1 MGLKHD
7 IMRIFKKA
15 WVLAGL
21 TALMTGVT
29 TLWANSPGG
38 GNGTGP
44 NVTIVNNGDGTVTLA
59 NGIIS
64 LVITTNK
71 SYIARIYYTC
81 NNSGTTVTNKVYDPN
96 GYYFYGGFPLGN
108 GQYTYS
114 VAIDPASNGGD
125 LADIRLISNSATNGV
140 QENHWSMRRGSPG
153 FYVTATWTHR
163 AQDGYNSPGVW
174 GSVMPL
180 PGNFN
185 WLSVDPARNFFVSV
199 ESTKSVPSYNNPHES
214 TINLDGTFAGLYA
227 DKFLPGMDHCDQ
239 RAWGWSSVGAGGWNV
254 GVWLTTQMEFS
265 DGGPLKRDVSA
276 YPTGD
281 LNNSILTG
289 EIGMGG
295 DGTLAPGELWTK
307 TMGPWFIYFNNVTN
321 TLDTNAAA
329 QALFTD
335 ALAQSDAEAG
345 AWPYNWFTNNL
356 TYGTYAQASGRGTV
370 KGHLAIN
377 DSGNPNA
384 TSAGMWIG
392 LMQQQVSLNGN
403 YDFQKWQKQY
413 QFFVKADTNGNFTV
427 PNVIAGTNYTLWAFG
442 PGAAGTFLSQNQTGG
457 SPPFSYNLPAVP
469 FSVMVTGGATNNL
482 GTLTWTPTRMGATVF
497 EIGYPDRTGRKFRH
511 GEDYWSYGM
520 PPKLGYPTPFWG
532 MPMELTSDFPNGVNY
547 VVGQSRW
554 STDWNYD
561 QPSLPNLAGNYQNCV
576 FTITFN
582 LATAPTNGATASFY
596 MAAGA
601 DNHGNVIVSVNGNNL
616 GSAGGVTATPNAIS
630 SSGFNPPYNDTTDY
644 HMADHSSACDE
655 RITFPASLLH
665 SGQNTITINMNA
677 VGGTD
682 FYMHDYLRLELTG
695 YVPPPPASVAAYA
708 GKSCNLI
715 SWPVTPGATSYNV
728 LRSITP
734 GSGYVLITNGVVGPV
749 CGSGTNNAVYVDT
762 TAANGTTYYYEVQS
776 VNPTGTSTNSVA
788 SVGATPSGS
797 LSTSAPATPTGV
809 SVTSSGHH
817 SVALIWNASAGAN
830 FYSVYRTTL
839 YTNFCGSTYPLGTI
853 ILNNTNTGTTY
864 TDTSPTDGKIYS
876 YYVTATS
883 AGGTSGSSSASAP
896 AIPVPVPPASAP
908 GLARGNFVNGTNV
921 FISWSPVSGAVGYVI
936 YHSTQQGV
944 FTWPDNFE
952 RAIVETNYTD
962 VGVDPTVNHF
972 YQITAVNEGGISP
985 TTSIM
990 VLLPPV
996 AFGLAAFPGN
1006 QQVTLNWSSAVGAT
1020 NYLLEVSPTNGG
1032 PYTVL
1037 LNTTNTSYVNT
1048 GLVNG
1053 TTYYY
1058 IVYSQGPNGQSPVS
1072 AQASATPTAVIGTG
1086 IFWTNSITASAQSW
1100 NVNANWN
1107 NAAAFPNGA
1116 SAVAMVSAPIGDDQT
1131 INLNQGITIGGL
1143 FLGAGGGAF
1152 TIVAN
1157 GGTLAFNNSTSSA
1170 WLTESPASSGDTI
1183 GVPITVTS
1191 SLRITNSSVNTL
1203 TLAGNILSAPGGITI
1218 NGNAVLSG
1226 TNTYSGGTVINA
1238 GNINFATGSTIP
1250 SSGAVTLNGTAA
1262 VTSAG
1267 TFPNLV
1273 VNGNNSL
1280 TSGNISALTL
1290 NNGTLTLLYN
1300 GLVTYGGTISGTGRM
1315 VLGGAATFS
1324 RFTGSL
1330 GAANV
1335 IFDLGTNAGSL
1346 YERNNNTA
1354 VAMGGLVGGP
1364 NTQLVGDCNAG
1375 DHPMTYTIG
1384 GANVDTEFDGM
1395 ITNGYSGSAAVTK
1408 TGTAKLILG
1417 GNNPYT
1423 GATTINQGSLIG
1435 VVGGN
1440 CSNSAVTVAA
1450 TSGKTA
1456 TLGISITNN
1465 SKQWT
1470 CASLTVNNGGAS
1482 SELDFNFG
1490 TVSPSM
1496 TTAPLKVLGAVT
1508 FTTTPVVAVDSSGS
1522 PLAEGG
1528 QYPLMTWGS
1537 ISGPVPTNVTMKAR
1551 GAGGHL
1557 MVSGSTLYLVID
1569 SVVNV
1574 EPLRWAASPAGVWD
1588 TSSINWVD
1596 NLGDPTVYYATGDQ
1610 VLFDD
1615 TYLTNDVTVTLNSVV
1630 TPVNAKAANSV
1641 YNYTFTGN
1649 GAIGGTG
1656 GLSKSGT
1663 GAVTLGT
1670 TNSFTGGVTGNGGTL
1685 TLDFSDP
1692 NAPVTNII
1700 PGANALTLGGGM
1712 LSVKGGVGETNAQI
1726 LSGTTLNPGAS
1737 SVTVTPN
1744 GGGSVAA
1751 MLGAFSGGNNPTTG
1765 ASVVFN
1771 GPATVGSNNVVVA
1784 ATGIITTT
1792 TAGIATASGS
1802 MGKNAGSGG
1811 TGNAWATVGL
1821 YDWASTFTTNGVQS
1835 SSPYTI
1841 IGGSQVPGF
1850 YTSTTPT
1857 GGTAGTNNDFV
1868 GQEVP
1873 PGTVVSSIAN
1883 CYTVRFNSTHAPYS
1897 TANPVQTGGILI
1909 TPNMGNVNAAITSW
1923 RALNNVQ
1930 IVQNNTNAV
1939 FILGGVIQ
1947 TGTGAIVKS
1956 GVGTWFFDPIVGN
1969 NLPMNYVDSSGTYQ
1983 VNSPNYYNYA
1993 VNSATTLTS
2002 ELFLNGGVTIIN
2014 SNTVLGQAASQGTTP
2029 GSAGTINLNGG
2040 TLMSDFVNVSLIN
2053 TASGNANRPVFLGGN
2068 GGGLAAQANTTMTVS
2083 GIISNAVAYAGPLT
2097 IGVAGNLVPGTGG
2110 TTANSALYANGTVDL
2125 SGGAN
2130 TYTGGTIL
2138 QSGTVRINGVN
2149 NLGGAGTYGGLT
2161 FNGGTLQYAPS
2172 ASGFGSLDLSSGNNG
2187 ITLSSGGGTLD
2198 VNGNSVTVANS
2209 IGNYGSGALIVM
2221 SAAANGTLTLSG
2233 ANTYTGNTTV
2243 TNVTLNANNASGSAT
2258 GTGNVTV
2265 QNNGTLSGGGSLA
2278 GSVIVNSG
2286 GTFAPGNPLGVLT
2299 IGNNLTLATGST
2311 TFLQVQHAPLTN
2323 NAVQMGGV
2331 MMAGGTLIV
2340 TNTSGTALAAG
2351 DSFQVFSAASY
2362 GGSFAAVMLP
2372 ALGSGLVWNTN
2383 SLNSAGVVSVV
2394 ALVPKISN
2402 VGLSGT
2408 NLVLQGGGGLPNG
2421 MYYLVG
2427 STNVTLPLPDWT
2439 RLATNQFDAF
2449 GNFQITNIVS
2459 PDVVARY
2466 FSIQIQ

>member
-1 MGLKHD
+1 MISTKISGRLVNWLA
-7 IMRIFKKA
+7 I
-15 WVLAGL
+15 VLVLFAN
-21 TALMTGVT
+21 T
-29 TLWANSPGG
+29 TSILANNPGG
-38 GNGTGP
+38 GTGMGP

-64 LVITTNK
+64 LVITTNN
-71 SYIARIYYTC
+71 SYIKQIYYTY
-81 NNSGTTVTNKVYDPN
+81 NNSGTTVTTKVYDPN
-96 GYYFYGGFPLGN
+96 GYYFYGGFPLGS

-114 VAIDPASNGGD
+114 LAIDPASNGGN

-180 PGNFN
+180 SGNFN
-185 WLSVDPARNFFVSV
+185 WVSVDGARNFYVGT
-199 ESTKSVPSYNNPHES
+199 EPTKSVGSYNSPHES
-214 TINLDGTFAGLYA
+214 TINLNGTLAGEYT
-227 DKFLPGMDHCDQ
+227 DKFFEGMDHCDL

-254 GVWLTTQMEFS
+254 GIWLTTHMEFS

-321 TLDTNAAA
+321 TLTTNAAA
-329 QALFTD
+329 QALFID
-335 ALAQSDAEAG
+335 AIAQSDAEAG
-345 AWPYNWFTNNL
+345 AWPYSWFTNNL

-384 TSAGMWIG
+384 TASGMWIG

-413 QFFVKADTNGNFTV
+413 QFFVHADTNGDFTI

-442 PGAAGTFLSQNQTGG
+442 PGAEGTFISQNQTGG
-457 SPPFSYNLPAVP
+457 NPPFLFNVSTPQ
-469 FSVMVTGGATNNL
+469 FSLTVTNNATNNL
-482 GTLTWTPTRMGATVF
+482 GTVTWTPTRVGATVF
-497 EIGYPDRTGRKFRH
+497 ELGYPDRVAREFRH
-511 GEDYWSYGM
+511 GEDYWSYGR

-532 MPMELTSDFPNGVNY
+532 MPMEFPSDFPNGMNY

-554 STDWNYD
+554 TTDWNYD
-561 QPSLPNLAGNYQNCV
+561 MPSLPNLAGNYQNCV
-576 FTITFN
+576 GTLTFN
-582 LATAPTNGATASFY
+582 LATAPTNGSTASFY
-596 MAAGA
+596 MSAAA
-601 DNHGNVIVSVNGNNL
+601 NNHGKIIVSVNGSNL
-616 GSAGGVTATPNAIS
+616 GSVGGVTATPIALS
-630 SSGFNPPYNDTTDY
+630 SSGFSPPYSDTTDY
-644 HMADHSSACDE
+644 HMSDHSSVCDE
-655 RITFPASLLH
+655 RITFPGSLLQA
-665 SGQNTITINMNA
+665 GQNTITINMNTA
-677 VGGTD
+677 SANS
-682 FYMHDYLRLELTG
+682 FYMHDYLRLEVTG
-695 YVPPPPASVAAYA
+695 YVPPAPASVAAYA
-708 GKSCNLI
+708 GNNCNLV

-728 LRSITP
+728 LRSTTS
-734 GSGYVLITNGVVGPV
+734 GSGYASITNGVIGPI

-762 TAANGTTYYYEVQS
+762 TAANNTTYYYVVHS
-776 VNPTGTSTNSVA
+776 VNPTGTSANSTQ
-788 SVGATPSGS
+788 STGATPSSG
-797 LSTSAPATPTGV
+797 LSTNAPAAPTGMI
-809 SVTSSGHH
+809 VTSSGHH
-817 SVALIWNASAGAN
+817 SVALSWNASAGAN
-830 FYSVYRTTL
+830 YYSVYRTTL
-839 YTNFCGSTYPLGTI
+839 FTNFCGGNNVCGTI
-853 ILNNTNTGTTY
+853 ILNNANTGTSY
-864 TDTSPTDGKIYS
+864 TDTSPTDGSTYS

-883 AGGTSGSSSASAP
+883 AGGTSGSSASAS
-896 AIPVPVPPASAP
+896 AIPVPVPPVNAP
-908 GLARGNFVNGTNV
+908 GLARGNFVNGTNI
-921 FISWSPVSGAVGYVI
+921 FISWAPVAGAVGYVI

-944 FTWPDNFE
+944 FTWPDSFE

-962 VGVDPTVNHF
+962 SGVDPTANHF

-985 TTSIM
+985 PATIM
-990 VLLPPV
+990 VLLPPI
-996 AFGLAAFPGN
+996 ALGLTTFAGN
-1006 QQVTLNWSSAVGAT
+1006 QQVMLNWSSQVGAT
-1020 NYLLEVSPTNGG
+1020 NYVLAFSTTNGG
-1032 PYTVL
+1032 PYTL
-1037 LNTTNTSYVNT
+1037 LVNTTNTSYVNI

-1072 AQASATPTAVIGTG
+1072 AQASATPSVAAVIGV
-1086 IFWTNSITASAQSW
+1086 FWTNTVTSSTQAW

-1107 NAAAFPNGA
+1107 NGAAYPNGA
-1116 SAVAMVSAPIGDDQT
+1116 SAVAVVNSAIGANQT
-1131 INLNQGITIGGL
+1131 INLNQGIVLGGL
-1143 FLGAGGGAF
+1143 FMGSGGGAF
-1152 TIVAN
+1152 TVAGN
-1157 GGTLAFNNSTSSA
+1157 GGTLTFNNSPGAA
-1170 WLTESPASSGDTI
+1170 WLTESPAASGDI
-1183 GVPITVTS
+1183 ISSPVTVNG
-1191 SLRITNSSVNTL
+1191 SLRITNTSVNDL
-1203 TLAGNILSAPGGITI
+1203 TLAGNISSAPSGIII
-1218 NGNAVLSG
+1218 NGDVVLSG
-1226 TNTYSGGTVINA
+1226 VNSYTGGTVVNS
-1238 GNINFATGSTIP
+1238 GNLNFSTSAAIP
-1250 SSGAVTLNGTAA
+1250 ASGAVTLNNTAN

-1267 TFPNLV
+1267 TVPNMV

-1280 TSGNISALTL
+1280 TSGNINTLTL
-1290 NNGTLTLLYN
+1290 NNGTLTMLLN
-1300 GLVTYGGTISGTGRM
+1300 GLVTYGGTISGTGRI
-1315 VLGGAATFS
+1315 VLGGATTSS

-1346 YERNNNTA
+1346 FERNNNPA
-1354 VAMGGLVGGP
+1354 VALGGLVGGP
-1364 NTQLVGDCNAG
+1364 STQLVGDCNAG

-1384 GANVDTEFDGM
+1384 GANVDTKFDGM

-1423 GATTINQGSLIG
+1423 GATTINQGSLVG

-1450 TSGKTA
+1450 ASGKTA
-1456 TLGISITNN
+1456 TLEISIANN

-1470 CASLTVNNGGAS
+1470 CASLTVNNGGS
-1482 SELDFNFG
+1482 SSSLDFNFG
-1490 TVSPSM
+1490 TVSPS
-1496 TTAPLKVLGAVT
+1496 TTVSPLRVSGAAT
-1508 FTTTPVVAVDSSGS
+1508 FTTTPLVAVELFGS
-1522 PLAEGG
+1522 NPVTLGG
-1528 QYPLMTWGS
+1528 QYPLMTWTS
-1537 ISGPVPTNVTMKAR
+1537 VSGTVPTNVTMKAR
-1551 GAGGHL
+1551 GASGHL

-1574 EPLRWAASPAGVWD
+1574 EPLRWVISPAGVWD
-1588 TSSINWVD
+1588 TSSVNWVD
-1596 NLGDPTVYYATGDQ
+1596 NQGDPTVYFATGDQ

-1615 TYLTNDVTVTLNSVV
+1615 TYVTNAVAVILDSPV
-1630 TPVNAKAANSV
+1630 TPVNMKAANSA
-1641 YNYTFTGN
+1641 YDYTITGA
-1649 GAIGGTG
+1649 GSIGGTG
-1656 GLSKSGT
+1656 GLAKSGT
-1663 GAVTLGT
+1663 ATLTLGLANT
-1670 TNSFTGGVTGNGGTL
+1670 FTGGVSANGGTL

-1692 NAPVTNII
+1692 NAPVSNLI
-1700 PGANALTLGGGM
+1700 PAGNALTLGGGN
-1712 LSVKGGVGETNAQI
+1712 LNVHGSAGETNAQTF
-1726 LSGTTLNPGAS
+1726 SGTTLVPGAS
-1737 SVTVTPN
+1737 AVTVTAN
-1744 GGGSVAA
+1744 GSVA
-1751 MLGAFSGGNNPTTG
+1751 LGAVGGGNNPPTG
-1765 ASVVFN
+1765 GSVVFN
-1771 GPATVGSNNVVVA
+1771 GPATIGSNNVTVA
-1784 ATGIITTT
+1784 ATGTITTT
-1792 TAGIATASGS
+1792 TAGGTGS
-1802 MGKNAGSGG
+1802 ALGSLGKNAGSGG

-1850 YTSTTPT
+1850 YTATTPT
-1857 GGTAGTNNDFV
+1857 GGTGGINNDFV

-1873 PGTVVSSIAN
+1873 PGTVVSTIAN
-1883 CYTVRFNSTHAPYS
+1883 CYTVRFNSPHAPYS

-1909 TPNMGNVNAAITSW
+1909 TPSMGNVNAAITSW

-1939 FILGGVIQ
+1939 FVLGGVIQ
-1947 TGTGAIVKS
+1947 SGTGAIIKS
-1956 GVGTWFFDPIVGN
+1956 GDGTWFFDPLAGN
-1969 NLPMNYVDSSGTYQ
+1969 NIPMNYVDGSDSYQ
-1983 VNSPNYYNYA
+1983 VNSPNYYNYS
-1993 VNSATTLTS
+1993 VNSSTTLAS
-2002 ELFLNGGVTIIN
+2002 ELFLNGGVTVIN
-2014 SNTVLGQAASQGTTP
+2014 SNTVLGQATTQGTIP
-2029 GSAGTINLNGG
+2029 GSGGTVNLNGG
-2040 TLMSDFVNVSLIN
+2040 TLMSDLINVSLIN
-2053 TASGNANRPVFLGGN
+2053 TAAGNANRPMFLGGN
-2068 GGGLAAQANTTMTVS
+2068 GGGLAAQLNTTMTVG
-2083 GIISNAVAYAGPLT
+2083 GIISNAVTYAGPLT
-2097 IGVAGNLVPGTGG
+2097 IGVAGNLVAGTGG
-2110 TTANSALYANGTVDL
+2110 STANPALYASGTVDL
-2125 SGGAN
+2125 SNGVN

-2138 QSGTVRINGVN
+2138 QSGTLRINGIN

-2161 FNGGTLQYAPS
+2161 FNGGTLQYAS
-2172 ASGFGSLDLSSGNNG
+2172 AASGFGSLDLSLGNNG

-2209 IGNYGSGALIVM
+2209 IGNYGGGALIVM
-2221 SAAANGTLTLSG
+2221 SSAANGTLTLSG
-2233 ANTYTGNTTV
+2233 ANTYTGNTTI
-2243 TNVTLNANNASGSAT
+2243 TNVTLNVNNESGSAT

-2265 QNNGTLSGGGSLA
+2265 QNNGTLSGAGSLA
-2278 GSVIVNSG
+2278 GSVTVNSG

-2299 IGNNLTLATGST
+2299 IGDNLTLVAGST

-2323 NAVQMGGV
+2323 DIVQVGGV
-2331 MMAGGTLIV
+2331 MTAGGTLIV
-2340 TNTSGTALAAG
+2340 TNTGGTALAAG
-2351 DSFQVFSAASY
+2351 DSFQVSSAASY

-2402 VGLSGT
+2402 VALSGT

-2421 MYYLVG
+2421 MYYLLG

-2449 GNFQITNIVS
+2449 GNFQITNVVS

>member
-1 MGLKHD
+1 MPIATIL
-7 IMRIFKKA
+7 RNLLPWLA
-15 WVLAGL
+15 LALLAG
-21 TALMTGVT
+21 AASVR
-29 TLWANSPGG
+29 ANIPGG
-38 GNGTGP
+38 GTGTGP
-44 NVTIVNNGDGTVTLA
+44 NVTVVNNGDGTVTLA

-64 LVITTNK
+64 LVITTNNSFISK
-71 SYIARIYYTC
+71 IYYTY
-81 NNSGTTVTNKVYDPN
+81 NNSGTIVTTKVYDPN
-96 GYYFYGGFPLGN
+96 GYYFYGGFPLGS

-114 VAIDPASNGGD
+114 LAIDPASNGGD
-125 LADIRLISNSATNGV
+125 LADIRLTSNSATNGV

-180 PGNFN
+180 SGNFN
-185 WLSVDPARNFFVSV
+185 WLSVDPARNFFVGV
-199 ESTKSVPSYNNPHES
+199 EPTKSVPSYNNPHES

-227 DKFLPGMDHCDQ
+227 DKFLPGMDHCDL

-254 GVWLTTQMEFS
+254 GVWLTTQLEFS
-265 DGGPLKRDVSA
+265 DGGPYKRDVSA
-276 YPTGD
+276 YPSGD

-321 TLDTNAAA
+321 TLTTNAAA

-370 KGHLAIN
+370 TGHLAIN

-384 TSAGMWIG
+384 RSSGMWIG
-392 LMQQQVSLNGN
+392 LMQQQNSINGN

-413 QFFVKADTNGNFTV
+413 QFFVKADTNGNFTM
-427 PNVIAGTNYTLWAFG
+427 PNVIAGANYTLWAFG
-442 PGAAGTFLSQNQTGG
+442 PGAEGTFMSQYQTGG
-457 SPPFSYNLPAVP
+457 NPPFLFNVP
-469 FSVMVTGGATNNL
+469 TPQFSVTVTGGATNNL
-482 GTLTWTPTRMGATVF
+482 GTVTWTPTRVGATVF
-497 EIGYPDRTGRKFRH
+497 ELGYPDRVAREFRH

-532 MPMELTSDFPNGVNY
+532 MPMEFPSDFPNGMNY
-547 VVGQSRW
+547 TVGQSRW
-554 STDWNYD
+554 TTDWNYD
-561 QPSLPNLAGNYQNCV
+561 MPSLPDLGGNYQNCV
-576 FTITFN
+576 GTLTFN
-582 LATAPTNGATASFY
+582 LATAPTNGATGSIYFDCASDNY
-596 MAAGA
+596 AAI
-601 DNHGNVIVSVNGNNL
+601 IVSVNGNNL
-616 GSAGGVTATPNAIS
+616 ASTSGVTATPTALV
-630 SSGFNPPYNDTTDY
+630 SSGFSPPYQDDSDY
-644 HMADHSSACDE
+644 HMSDHSSACDE

-665 SGQNTITINMNA
+665 SGQNTITITMNG
-677 VGGTD
+677 VGGTK
-682 FYMHDYLRLELTG
+682 FLMLDYLRLELTG
-695 YVPPPPASVAAYA
+695 YVPPAPAGVAAYA
-708 GKSCNLI
+708 GNNCNLV

-728 LRSITP
+728 LRSTTS
-734 GSGYVLITNGVVGPV
+734 GSGYAAITNGVAGPI
-749 CGSGTNNAVYVDT
+749 CGSGTNNAMYVDT
-762 TAANGTTYYYEVQS
+762 TAANNTTYYYVVQS
-776 VNPTGTSTNSVA
+776 VNPT
-788 SVGATPSGS
+788 
-797 LSTSAPATPTGV
+797 STSANSAQSTGTMPLASLSSSAPAAPTGMT
-809 SVTSSGHH
+809 VTSSGHH
-817 SVALIWNASAGAN
+817 NVALSWNASAGAN

-839 YTNFCGSTYPLGTI
+839 YTNFCGGTYPLRTI

-883 AGGTSGSSSASAP
+883 AGGMSGNSAASAP
-896 AIPVPVPPASAP
+896 AIPVPEPPASAP
-908 GLARGNFVNGTNV
+908 GLAAGNFVNGTNV
-921 FISWSPVSGAVGYVI
+921 SLSWAPVAGAVGYDI
-936 YHSTQQGV
+936 YRSTQPGV
-944 FTWPDNFE
+944 FSYPGSLV

-962 VGVDPTVNHF
+962 VGLATNQNYF
-972 YQITAVNEGGISP
+972 YQIVAVNEGGISP
-985 TTSIM
+985 AANVM

-996 AFGLAAFPGN
+996 ALGLAAFPGN
-1006 QQVTLNWSSAVGAT
+1006 GQVTLNWSSQVGAT
-1020 NYLLEVSPTNGG
+1020 NYLLEVSTTNGG

-1037 LNTTNTSYVNT
+1037 LNTTNNTYVNT
-1048 GLVNG
+1048 GLTNG

-1072 AQASATPTAVIGTG
+1072 AQASATPTAVIGSG
-1086 IFWTNSITASAQSW
+1086 IFWTNTITASTQNW

-1116 SAVAMVSAPIGDDQT
+1116 TAVAMVNAPIGDDQT

-1143 FLGAGGGAF
+1143 CLGAGGGAF
-1152 TIVAN
+1152 TIVGN

-1183 GVPITVTS
+1183 NAPVTVTS
-1191 SLRITNSSVNTL
+1191 SLLITNSSVNSL
-1203 TLAGNILSAPGGITI
+1203 ALAGNISSAPGGITI
-1218 NGNAVLSG
+1218 NGNVVLSG

-1238 GNINFATGSTIP
+1238 GNINFATVSAIP

-1262 VTSAG
+1262 ATSAG

-1290 NNGTLTLLYN
+1290 NHGTLTLLYN
-1300 GLVTYGGTISGTGRM
+1300 GLVTYGGTISGTGRI

-1354 VAMGGLVGGP
+1354 VVMGGLVGGP

-1440 CSNSAVTVAA
+1440 CSNSAVTVAT

-1551 GAGGHL
+1551 GASGHL
-1557 MVSGSTLYLVID
+1557 MASGSTLYLVID

-1596 NLGDPTVYYATGDQ
+1596 NLGDPTVFYATGDQ

-1615 TYLTNDVTVTLNSVV
+1615 TYVTNDVTVTLNSAV
-1630 TPVNAKAANSV
+1630 TPVNVKAANSV
-1641 YNYTFTGN
+1641 YNYTFTGT

-1663 GAVTLGT
+1663 GVVTLGT
-1670 TNSFTGGVTGNGGTL
+1670 TNSFTGGATVNGGTL

-1692 NAPVTNII
+1692 NAPATNII
-1700 PGANALTLGGGM
+1700 PSANALTLGGGR
-1712 LSVKGGVGETNAQI
+1712 LNVKGGVGETNTQI

-1744 GGGSVAA
+1744 GGGSVVAT
-1751 MLGAFSGGNNPTTG
+1751 LGAFSGGNNPTTG

-1771 GPATVGSNNVVVA
+1771 GPATVGSNNVVVP

-1821 YDWASTFTTNGVQS
+1821 YDWASTFTTNGVPS

-1850 YTSTTPT
+1850 YISTTPT

-1909 TPNMGNVNAAITSW
+1909 TPNMGNVNAVITSW

-1939 FILGGVIQ
+1939 FVLGGVIQ

-1956 GVGTWFFDPIVGN
+1956 GAGTWFFDPIAGN
-1969 NLPMNYVDSSGTYQ
+1969 NLPMNYVDGNGTYQ
-1983 VNSPNYYNYA
+1983 VNGPNYYNYA

-2002 ELFLNGGVTIIN
+2002 ELFLNGGATIIN

-2029 GSAGTINLNGG
+2029 GSPGTINLNGG
-2040 TLMSDFVNVSLIN
+2040 TLMSDLINVSLIN
-2053 TASGNANRPVFLGGN
+2053 TAAGNANRPVFLGGN

-2110 TTANSALYANGTVDL
+2110 NTANPALYASGTVDL
-2125 SGGAN
+2125 SAGAN

-2138 QSGTVRINGVN
+2138 QSGTVRINGIN

-2161 FNGGTLQYAPS
+2161 FNGGTLQYAP
-2172 ASGFGSLDLSSGNNG
+2172 AAGGFGSLDLSSGYNG

-2198 VNGNSVTVANS
+2198 VNGNSVTAANS
-2209 IGNYGSGALIVM
+2209 IGNYGGGALVVM
-2221 SAAANGTLTLSG
+2221 SSAANGTLTLSG

-2243 TNVTLNANNASGSAT
+2243 TNVTLNVNNASGSAT

-2278 GSVIVNSG
+2278 GSVTVNSG

-2299 IGNNLTLATGST
+2299 VGNNLTLAAGST

-2323 NAVQMGGV
+2323 DAVQIGGV
-2331 MMAGGTLIV
+2331 MTAGGTLIV
-2340 TNTSGTALAAG
+2340 TNTGGTALAAG
-2351 DSFQVFSAASY
+2351 DSFQLFSAGSY
-2362 GGSFAAVMLP
+2362 SGSFASVTLP
-2372 ALGSGLVWNTN
+2372 ALAPELGWNTS
-2383 SLNSAGVVSVV
+2383 SLNSVGLLSVISIVPQFNSVSVR
-2394 ALVPKISN
+2394 
-2402 VGLSGT
+2402 GD
-2408 NLVLQGGGGLPNG
+2408 NLVLQGTGGLPSG
-2421 MYYLVG
+2421 SYYVLG
-2427 STNVTLPLPDWT
+2427 STNLTLPLTNWT
-2439 RLATNQFDAF
+2439 RLATNSYDAN
-2449 GNFQITNIVS
+2449 GNFNFTNVIS
-2459 PDVVARY
+2459 PAMTQQ
-2466 FSIQIQ
+2466 FILLQLP